1 VRYRVEVTSAAA
13 RQLRSIDPPVRRR
26 VLLAMAELEAD
37 PRAHGVRKLSGAD
50 NAWRV
55 RVGDYRVI
63 YEIHDDELLIVVFR
77 AAHRR
82 EVYR

>member
-1 VRYRVEVTSAAA
+1 MRYRVEVTSAAA
-13 RQLRSIDPPVRRR
+13 RQLRGIDPPVRRR
-26 VLLAMAELEAD
+26 VLAALARLETE
-37 PRAHGVRKLSGAD
+37 PRPAGVKKLSGED

-63 YEIHDDELLIVVFR
+63 YEIHDDDLLVVVFR